1 MKVEALMPAPNVF
14 PMKQQEGE
22 LLSMPEPKVS
32 EERTA
37 DSVTLGNAVA
47 ANIQGA
53 RLLMGQVQSTS
64 NPWISCLLT
73 IYTYKHQG
81 SKIHF

>member
-14 PMKQQEGE
+14 PRKQQEGE
-22 LLSMPEPKVS
+22 LLSMPGPKVG

-37 DSVTLGNAVA
+37 YSVTFGNVVA

-53 RLLMGQVQSTS
+53 RLLMGQV
-64 NPWISCLLT
+64 
-73 IYTYKHQG
+73 
-81 SKIHF
+81 